1 MGSAV
6 DIVPLFAVAFA
17 NTWWFQTIGW
27 IGSALVVISLM
38 TTRVLRFRWLNAIG
52 ALIATGWNAITG
64 MWPFVAMNGAILIID
79 LFYLRKLY
87 AERTDA
93 AVYSVIP
100 VSASDAYVQHLLLA
114 NAADIAEHVSPGGFT
129 NLPADGERRLAYL
142 VVKDNETVGLVEV
155 RDDGGG
161 QATVL
166 LDWVN
171 ARYRDFTPGEFVYRQ
186 SGIFQENGFTQLV
199 VPPGQLPTSGPYL
212 QKVGFTPT
220 PDGGW
225 VRAV

>member
-1 MGSAV
+1 MFT
-6 DIVPLFAVAFA
+6 D
-17 NTWWFQTIGW
+17 TWWFQAIGW

-38 TTRVLRFRWLNAIG
+38 TTRVLRFRWLNAVG

-87 AERTDA
+87 AERSDE
-93 AVYSVIP
+93 AVYSVVP
-100 VSASDAYVQHLLLA
+100 VSAEDAYVQHLLTT
-114 NAADIAEHVSPGGFT
+114 NAADIAEHVNSGGFT
-129 NLPADGERRLAYL
+129 IEPEPGERRLAFL

-161 QATVL
+161 QGTVL

-171 ARYRDFTPGEFVYRQ
+171 EKYRDFTPGEFVYRQ
-186 SGIFQENGFTQLV
+186 SGIFEQNGFTQLV
-199 VPPGQLPTSGPYL
+199 VPPGQMPTSAQYL

-225 VRAV
+225 IRAI